1 MNAKNLLYPF
11 QKNNSEL
18 PDNKTISVELGKKE
32 ILKKHKKTMPFVQM
46 VRDRV
51 STLGKVAMAVTVDF
65 DEQEILTTNLEYLK
79 ATLDLEQI
87 EIRFTDDPT
96 ATENTKETVQP
107 GTPFITYSVKPSVRV
122 IIENPIPR
130 SGLFTQ
136 YVNISDGDTVQSI
149 KEKLAKN
156 LDLKLIAAIKLWRFE
171 DHLRGPR
178 KMPVFN
184 DFKKEKQ
191 QLEEGTFSIDTS
203 ASTTY
208 ITDKAGSKI
217 ELGSNLVYIIE

>member
-1 MNAKNLLYPF
+1 M
-11 QKNNSEL
+11 
-18 PDNKTISVELGKKE
+18 ELGKKE

>member
-1 MNAKNLLYPF
+1 
-11 QKNNSEL
+11 
-18 PDNKTISVELGKKE
+18 
-32 ILKKHKKTMPFVQM
+32 MPFVQM

-51 STLGKVAMAVTVDF
+51 ATLGKMAMAVTVDF

-87 EIRFTDDPT
+87 DIKFTDDPT

-107 GTPFITYSVKPSVRV
+107 GTPFITYSVKPSVKV
-122 IIENPIPR
+122 ILENPIPR

-136 YVNISDGDTVQSI
+136 LINVSDGDTVQSL

-156 LDLKLIAAIKLWRFE
+156 LDLKLITAIKLWRFE
-171 DHLRGPR
+171 DHLKGPR

-184 DFKKEKQ
+184 DYKKGKQ
-191 QLEEGTFSIDTS
+191 QLVEGTFSIDTTS
-203 ASTTY
+203 STTY
-208 ITDKAGSKI
+208 ITDNAGSKV
-217 ELGSNLVYIIE
+217 ELGSNLVYIIEWQEFKVSHELIK

>member
-1 MNAKNLLYPF
+1 
-11 QKNNSEL
+11 
-18 PDNKTISVELGKKE
+18 
-32 ILKKHKKTMPFVQM
+32 MPFVQM

-51 STLGKVAMAVTVDF
+51 ATLGKMAMAVTVDF

-87 EIRFTDDPT
+87 DIKFTDDPT

-107 GTPFITYSVKPSVRV
+107 GTPFITYSVKPSVKV
-122 IIENPIPR
+122 ILENPIPR

-136 YVNISDGDTVQSI
+136 LINVSDGDTVQSL

-156 LDLKLIAAIKLWRFE
+156 LDLKLITAIKLWRFE
-171 DHLRGPR
+171 DHLKGPR

-184 DFKKEKQ
+184 DYKKGKQ
-191 QLEEGTFSIDTS
+191 QLVEGTFSIDTT

-208 ITDKAGSKI
+208 ITDNAGSKV